1 MLKNFV
7 KVVQDARE
15 RNKTIIL
22 PDENVIPSNIGVDIR
37 KVEHLDLRKPNNTIK
52 YNRVCAKVTP
62 LSLCS
67 GKYKFT
73 YVAPHK
79 TSDKGAYYEM
89 EYKNSI
95 PKGYI
100 RIAFCLKPSDSIADC
115 NTYGVSK
122 ETWEANR
129 SKYVTIFS
137 FKVKDGAEET
147 QQEIMEE
154 VGDFI
159 AKQLYKEAIIT
170 VININNETNEGND
183 ND

>member
-37 KVEHLDLRKPNNTIK
+37 KVEHLDLQKPNSTIK

-115 NTYGVSK
+115 NTTELAKKLGKLIEVSMSQSSLLK
-122 ETWEANR
+122 L
-129 SKYVTIFS
+129 K
-137 FKVKDGAEET
+137 
-147 QQEIMEE
+147 
-154 VGDFI
+154 
-159 AKQLYKEAIIT
+159 T
-170 VININNETNEGND
+170 VQKKLNKKLWKKLGTL
-183 ND
+183 